1 MGREGLG
8 GEGTS
13 PSDAVKSW
21 VNSLIG
27 LHASWEHTE
36 LSRWHYEYARHS
48 GWKYSVFVYRGS
60 PVDLDSC
67 RDLGGGCM

>member
-48 GWKYSVFVYRGS
+48 GWKYSVFGGMNYTA
-60 PVDLDSC
+60 DLVKG
-67 RDLGGGCM
+67 RQRVRR